1 MLLGARLR
9 RLRERKGVSR
19 EDAGYAIRGS
29 HSKISRMELGRTA
42 IKERDVADL
51 LILYG
56 VTDDA
61 ERNAL
66 LRLAREANARGW
78 WHRYS
83 DLIPSW
89 AHPYLDLEEA
99 ASSIRTYDPCQVPD
113 LLQTEE
119 YARASLAIRDQ
130 IRGGAA
136 RAEIDGRVAVRLMRQ
151 RLFARS
157 PRRTLTAVVDEA
169 ALLRFVGG
177 KGLIQGQLE
186 HLLRVSE
193 SASVEL
199 KIVPAGRTSITSAGR
214 AFTVLRFHQRT
225 IPDVVYIE
233 LLTTALY
240 LDKPAD
246 MEAFARTWRRLE
258 GEALPPDASRTL
270 LANLL
275 RRL

>member
-51 LILYG
+51 LVLYG

-61 ERNAL
+61 ERGAL

-83 DLIPSW
+83 DVIPSW

-99 ASSIRTYDPCQVPD
+99 AGSIRTYDPCQIPD

-119 YARASLAIRDQ
+119 YARASLTIRDQ
-130 IRGGAA
+130 IRGGTA
-136 RAEIDGRVAVRLMRQ
+136 RSETERRVALRLMRQ

-157 PRRTLTAVVDEA
+157 PRRTLTAIVDEA

-177 KGLIQGQLE
+177 KTLMRAQVE
-186 HLLRVSE
+186 HLMRVDE
-193 SASVEL
+193 SAPVEL
-199 KIVPAGRTSITSAGR
+199 KIVPAGRTSIVSAGR
-214 AFTVLRFHQRT
+214 PFTVLRFHQRT
-225 IPDVVYIE
+225 LPDVVYIE
-233 LLTTALY
+233 LLTSALY

-246 MEAFARTWRRLE
+246 MEVFARTWRRLE
-258 GEALPPDASRTL
+258 GEALPPAASRTL
-270 LANLL
+270 LADLL